1 MNTFQRKDVDTQKLY
16 KLIDA
21 AESGDKDALAAL
33 QRENALMAKAANMRM
48 RRLEEA
54 GFVSRET
61 GEIRGT
67 YAYERAKYFLQ
78 DMGKRYFSESKKQTL
93 EQIKDQIDEE
103 IKFMNSLSSTPGGE
117 RIRIKKNEAR
127 IKELADVLYKPD
139 DLDTNIVYEAD
150 EKEVRSLKNFFRS
163 DAWAVLR
170 ERGITSSDAVREAA
184 TALNRGASMLT
195 LRALVKDYEKGEL
208 SKFQVWEGWTSGLKA
223 KEVREKAGK

>member
-16 KLIDA
+16 KLMAA

-61 GEIRGT
+61 GEIKGT

-78 DMGKRYFSESKKQTL
+78 DMGKRYFPEGKKQSL

-103 IKFMNSLSSTPGGE
+103 IKFMLEILGE
-117 RIRIKKNEAR
+117 HKLDLPIILDWEIPVAEAR
-127 IKELADVLYKPD
+127 TTGV
-139 DLDTNIVYEAD
+139 T
-150 EKEVRSLKNFFRS
+150 R
-163 DAWAVLR
+163 
-170 ERGITSSDAVREAA
+170 
-184 TALNRGASMLT
+184 
-195 LRALVKDYEKGEL
+195 RALTDMLKHFNTVMTGKGFTTMVYFNWNMSRNLLILSEL
-208 SKFQVWEGWTSGLKA
+208 ENQPFWLALYQDRMTYPYKVEMWQYTDKGRVPGIQGD
-223 KEVREKAGK
+223 VDINVYMQ